1 MPIEVLMP
9 ALSPTMTE
17 GNLAKWHKKVGDA
30 VKPGD
35 VIAEIETDKATM
47 EVEAVDE
54 GTMGELLVPEG
65 AQGVKVNQVIAR
77 LLGEGESASAL
88 KTAAAPS
95 PAAKAAPA
103 PAPAAAPAPATPVR
117 AAPASAPPS
126 SAKPAAPPPAPAPSG
141 APRPPAAAA
150 AGGNGHDRLFA
161 SPLARRMAAQAGL
174 DLAAIQGSGPHGR
187 IVRADVEGALKGGAP
202 KRAPAA
208 PAAPAMPPTP
218 GMAQVAALMGNAP
231 YTPLPHTTMRRTI
244 ARRLGEVQQTVPVFF
259 LTVDCEIDALLKA
272 RADINAQAE
281 SKISVNDFVIKAVA
295 LALRKMPAVN
305 ASWSEDAILRWSNVD
320 VSVAVALEQGLITP
334 IIRNA
339 DQKGLAQI
347 SSEMRDLAAR
357 ARAGKLKLEEF
368 QGGTFSI
375 SNLGMYGV
383 NEFTA
388 VINPP
393 QAAIL
398 AVAAGE
404 QRAVVKN
411 GALAVATVMRCTISC
426 DHRVIDGAIA
436 AEFMGVFRKFIESP
450 VSMLL

>member
-1 MPIEVLMP
+1 M
-9 ALSPTMTE
+9 
-17 GNLAKWHKKVGDA
+17 A
-30 VKPGD
+30 V
-35 VIAEIETDKATM
+35 
-47 EVEAVDE
+47 
-54 GTMGELLVPEG
+54 
-65 AQGVKVNQVIAR
+65 
-77 LLGEGESASAL
+77 
-88 KTAAAPS
+88 
-95 PAAKAAPA
+95 
-103 PAPAAAPAPATPVR
+103 
-117 AAPASAPPS
+117 
-126 SAKPAAPPPAPAPSG
+126 
-141 APRPPAAAA
+141 
-150 AGGNGHDRLFA
+150 
-161 SPLARRMAAQAGL
+161 QAGL

-208 PAAPAMPPTP
+208 PAAPTIPPTP

-272 RADINAQAE
+272 RADINAQVE

-450 VSMLL
+450 VRMLL

>member
-1 MPIEVLMP
+1 
-9 ALSPTMTE
+9 
-17 GNLAKWHKKVGDA
+17 
-30 VKPGD
+30 
-35 VIAEIETDKATM
+35 
-47 EVEAVDE
+47 
-54 GTMGELLVPEG
+54 
-65 AQGVKVNQVIAR
+65 
-77 LLGEGESASAL
+77 
-88 KTAAAPS
+88 
-95 PAAKAAPA
+95 
-103 PAPAAAPAPATPVR
+103 
-117 AAPASAPPS
+117 
-126 SAKPAAPPPAPAPSG
+126 
-141 APRPPAAAA
+141 
-150 AGGNGHDRLFA
+150 
-161 SPLARRMAAQAGL
+161 MAAQAGL